1 MAKTKS
7 QIAADGKAR
16 ADAFMAKFA
25 DYSTTPTYR
34 RRRNALD
41 ERQARSLAKDLSG
54 ERKGGIEEL
63 RTIPGFI
70 ENEASIRKENAL
82 HLAMM
87 EAKKR
92 SGLSQSAIARRLGMP
107 QPNVSRIEHSEVVSF
122 NTFADYLMACGFYF
136 SINLHPVALSP
147 SHKCIFSPKLKGES
161 VLSNPTSTQLSTSQ
175 EGESK
180 SEHRK
185 N

>member
-34 RRRNALD
+34 RRRKALD

-63 RTIPGFI
+63 RTVP
-70 ENEASIRKENAL
+70 
-82 HLAMM
+82 
-87 EAKKR
+87 
-92 SGLSQSAIARRLGMP
+92 GLSRTRPPSARKT
-107 QPNVSRIEHSEVVSF
+107 H
-122 NTFADYLMACGFYF
+122 
-136 SINLHPVALSP
+136 
-147 SHKCIFSPKLKGES
+147 CIL
-161 VLSNPTSTQLSTSQ
+161 Q
-175 EGESK
+175 
-180 SEHRK
+180 
-185 N
+185 

>member
-25 DYSTTPTYR
+25 DYSTTPTYHR
-34 RRRNALD
+34 RRKALD

-70 ENEASIRKENAL
+70 ENEASIRKENVL

-92 SGLSQSAIARRLGMP
+92 SGLNQTEIAARLGMP
-107 QPNVSRIEHSEVVSF
+107 QSNVSRIEHSEIVTF
-122 NTFADYLMACGFYF
+122 NTLAAYLFACGFDF
-136 SINLHPVALSP
+136 KIDLQPVVGGVSRT
-147 SHKCIFSPKLKGES
+147 SGS
-161 VLSNPTSTQLSTSQ
+161 VMA
-175 EGESK
+175 
-180 SEHRK
+180 
-185 N
+185 